1 VGWGGGRPGGGG
13 QTHGE
18 EEDARYSGKKY
29 EGVFVS
35 TSYFLG
41 GEIK

>member
-1 VGWGGGRPGGGG
+1 VGWGGGRPGG